1 MAPGV
6 IFVYRDRRVPAPA
19 SYSNFLNKIETVR
32 LLAEEQC
39 GVPPDTYDFYDSH
52 GKIADREDL
61 HRAIQ
66 SAGDECS
73 IEVREHRHYVQ
84 IRTLEEQLAALTA
97 RTTKLEKAL
106 RASEQRTDMKV
117 EEVKDWT
124 KGLLAN
130 VDRRLQELHSK
141 SEELS
146 RDRNHLQRQTRL
158 IEEKLNK
165 LNVDDVR
172 QMMDDNK
179 ETMKEMRYAIKRVD
193 KLDHAWGE
201 DKASIV
207 EDATRTKGDLK
218 ELQRYVQGK
227 IDVCIEADGDLRRE
241 QQLSHER
248 MQLLADDLR
257 LMTDEHKLL
266 TLQSARVMEEVDDLR
281 ARFGRTRDETEQY
294 RLDIGSVRTRVH
306 CIEDTAAES
315 WEGFAPGVLYCRQ
328 WHRAAKG
335 ADVKFSGD
343 LLVATARGFLASN
356 GHVVGNSEGLVLGDA
371 PAGASASRAPSP
383 PTTSSTKALV
393 CRAGVDGAP
402 AQDPPV
408 PPATLAPGIVPP
420 SALVVAEAM
429 KTLQACLPP
438 RSSGEVQQV
447 ESDWDDQ
454 ALGISDRV
462 GVLFKCR
469 GEGGAHLRVAVNGEV
484 VATHY
489 FVEAP
494 PAEALGFLTPALR
507 LAGTGKSVRILP
519 DSKPPPHMFAEL

>member
-371 PAGASASRAPSP
+371 PCRRFGVAGAFASYYEFEIEGTTRAAPGVGG
-383 PTTSSTKALV
+383 LY
-393 CRAGVDGAP
+393 AGVSVQSGDEVAAHRGHEFDGW
-402 AQDPPV
+402 
-408 PPATLAPGIVPP
+408 LI
-420 SALVVAEAM
+420 
-429 KTLQACLPP
+429 
-438 RSSGEVQQV
+438 
-447 ESDWDDQ
+447 
-454 ALGISDRV
+454 
-462 GVLFKCR
+462 
-469 GEGGAHLRVAVNGEV
+469 GG
-484 VATHY
+484 
-489 FVEAP
+489 
-494 PAEALGFLTPALR
+494 
-507 LAGTGKSVRILP
+507 
-519 DSKPPPHMFAEL
+519 